1 METGFGLGVLIILTG
16 ACANSA
22 FGLGLKFTRSWK
34 WEHIWLLF
42 SVTAMILIP
51 WVLGFLTIES
61 LFAVLAA
68 AEVRDLLSGL
78 PVRHGVGSGVR
89 PLWTGAQDGRAGP

>member
-1 METGFGLGVLIILTG
+1 METGFGLGILVILTG
-16 ACANSA
+16 STANSA

-51 WVLGFLTIES
+51 WLLGFS
-61 LFAVLAA
+61 LSSLC
-68 AEVRDLLSGL
+68 L
-78 PVRHGVGSGVR
+78 PSWRR
-89 PLWTGAQDGRAGP
+89 PNSATWFWSSCSAWGGEWGPSSTDWH